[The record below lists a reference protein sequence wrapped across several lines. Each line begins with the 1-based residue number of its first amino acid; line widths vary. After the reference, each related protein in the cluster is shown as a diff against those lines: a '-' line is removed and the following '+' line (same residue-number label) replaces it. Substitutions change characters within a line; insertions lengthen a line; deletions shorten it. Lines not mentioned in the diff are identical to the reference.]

1 MRWIKKQNWTWWKAS
16 KIPSKIKKISI
27 SEAVVLK
34 GWINLDLVTAATSN
48 DKC

>member
-1 MRWIKKQNWTWWKAS
+1 MRWIKKKFERGEKVS

-34 GWINLDLVTAATSN
+34 VE
-48 DKC
+48 